1 LLATVLEKKKSTG
14 LNESDSENEWTQES
28 NAVDQEL
35 APRSLSQR
43 LSSQPDNQSASP
55 PASQHMLPEKNQSQF
70 IGREVEK
77 MFVDKKTNKKKCF
90 KGQVESY
97 NIFSRNFFIS
107 YEDGDS
113 EEMNAKELEKVLI

>member
-1 LLATVLEKKKSTG
+1 MLATVPEKKKCTG

-70 IGREVEK
+70 IGREVKK
-77 MFVDKKTNKKKCF
+77 MFVDKKTNKKKYF
-90 KGQVESY
+90 QGQVESY
-97 NIFSRNFFIS
+97 NIFSRNFFIA